1 MATVKKRGQVAPTLK
16 VVRLTTTEVME
27 MENEGNAS
35 VLRNVAWGL
44 ARAPLAALILLLMTM
59 AMYPLGVTYD
69 QETAIMTQVLP
80 FVLLTIGAMFGS
92 VPRIIFSNLGVKPA
106 QVTLLIYSPLII
118 AAAIPQLI
126 LGDTLLGVLFLTLA
140 LGVHVF
146 DRVGR
151 NDEANLFIWIVMGFY
166 AALSFA
172 AVAAPSWDGTQFVN
186 GAWLPDITEN
196 VWGSMDGHREATAFL
211 FFNGWMIAILTG
223 VLVTLGIRGRFA
235 KPSTKGWFS
244 NLPEKINDK
253 AFIPLF
259 AAFGVWL
266 AAHLISEASF
276 FSVTEVQRVSGDSLG
291 VWWPLFTGIISL
303 LTAYCFAE
311 NMRTRGGLIA
321 MNWFIYSVGSF
332 HENGIIMDGSQEWHS
347 YFSGN
352 NGLFVWFFIF
362 FWLNVLVV
370 MLSVKGKLGDSSP
383 RRTPGLAKQFW
394 SEHWYGITVGAA
406 LFFGLLV
413 RVVWNV
419 IPFMNASGTH
429 EWDLTGGSDP
439 WYMMRTVEY
448 ILAEH
453 NHFIIDMDRSYPL
466 GAINPRPPL
475 FSWSLA
481 VGGMMLAPLLDVPA
495 SEAVWWSVAAL
506 PAIYG
511 ALTVLPIAGIGN
523 RFFGRATGAVAAWLI
538 ALMPGHVGHSTF
550 ALADHDAFAILFL
563 SLGFYFWLK
572 AVKAAG
578 DDKMV
583 ANANWTP
590 AYLFKGIK
598 ATFEKRQGAIANAIL
613 SGIAFSTVALGW
625 KGFVYGL
632 GIVFLAFF
640 AQIVINQFR
649 RRDSMALYVSAMTM
663 MLVTFLIPMP
673 FYAHMQLGLVFDAS
687 GFQPMF
693 YIVGFT
699 FAAGWVSVS
708 FRDKP
713 WLLVLVSGGALAGVI
728 LGALW
733 LIQFI
738 GLYNGW
744 DVLFTGGYYLSKNKI
759 FDTIAEAQAPS
770 RAMLFASF
778 GPIVALAALFAGFV
792 ALWQGLR
799 RRDSSRLVLAIWILV
814 AGVMAWRAGRFIFNA
829 TPPVAVMGA
838 WAFVIMWQWVGGT
851 DFAKAWRRLGIG
863 SPRARFSSTT
873 KTARKFPGIVPI
885 LMVFMLVGAQ
895 HAAYGL
901 DSGIPSGN
909 SKAKDVD
916 SNIYNITPN
925 ILRAEDPIFG
935 WSFLDSTQY
944 NPPSNCR
951 GTTKESSCWYM
962 GAFGPGFNGQYWNEG
977 YQWLEEQDADVP
989 FGQRPAFVSW
999 WDYGFQALAQGKHPT
1014 VADNF
1019 QSGIPAA
1026 GNMLLA
1032 QSDHDLLSLYTMTL
1046 AEGDLRYNDG
1056 TFTPDFQ
1063 RTLEKHFTDS
1073 QIEEFLLLNTL
1084 GGENGV
1090 DDLRDRS
1097 FSITK
1102 KAGPISLGEG
1112 HLLDYNGMPTS
1123 ATIYRVYDSE
1133 EQIGGDF
1140 NNENDALIQFNQ
1152 SKDRNDEVVD
1162 EFTHQVIGNYWY
1174 TKDIVES
1181 FDDVS
1186 SSIHRQN
1193 ARLAL
1198 GRVFLTTVMD
1208 MPELVDMYHQLTNDI
1223 TYTVADSEGNPGDTI
1238 TRNHDI
1244 RYFGVD
1250 NRLYP
1255 TGGSY
1260 QSSGGNP
1267 TGIFYA
1273 PTTLA
1278 GLDPET
1284 YMKTWYVTQRG
1295 SSNFVV
1301 DMTQDEY
1308 EEQYKND
1315 IIMSESQDVDII
1327 QAVDL
1332 RVDQE
1337 PEFFDTMVARTY
1349 IGYGSP
1355 QLGLPGKV
1363 AQPGQHF
1370 DLRGSTNSSLQYAY
1384 PLPGAMMS
1392 NFVIANWYDDEAT
1405 NSTPW
1410 YDANTGV
1417 KILKYYSGATL
1428 SGEVKLGDFGV
1439 VPKARLLIERDAY
1452 SGEDIFDED
1461 PREYWIPIGSVD
1473 ADENGRYE
1481 FRVPA
1486 GHIRVTAF
1494 SGFAEDAQVLRNQDR
1509 DAIVSAQNDFQEW
1522 QGWFS
1527 DILGQSTEDGRSVN
1541 PITGI
1546 LANVSGGK
1554 LLGEMDFNVTG
1565 AQADTNGG
1573 AVISKS
1579 LTIEAS
1585 SATGIV
1591 TWEGHSSFDGTPLS
1605 SHELIFTDIW
1615 TEEELEHIWTTNGTV
1630 VSTDEHPRVF
1640 RGEGEVTFTGAGL
1653 VVTDGEVLVSDFTG
1667 NYTRQIANN
1676 HSFTGVGTFSGNGQF
1691 VGDITSGETISTCV
1705 NDTIPESSEICTLES
1720 SNPVTYLF
1728 SGTFDGTGKV
1738 TANGSVDYTA
1748 TLYRETLVGN
1758 GIFFTDGTDESLE
1771 TYGTINGSGTFSG
1784 AGIFNGPMVEPGSF
1798 HLVDALPGSY
1808 RVFVVLPN
1816 GNVTRLSTPLEVD
1829 TTATSGVELRLPG
1842 SWLEGE
1848 LVWFDGEPIANTELY
1863 LTEVSIDEEA
1873 TEPCT
1878 EVLFAPCIIYTDENG
1893 SFGYGPIP
1901 DGSYEMVMDADG
1913 DGFNECVPWRTPA
1926 TVQFCDGRAAVAATI
1941 DPMNF
1946 TMASNDAAVPM
1957 HYDMEFTLMKDLG
1970 GGSVEPITDEV
1981 INFHS
1986 MILTDDEYIE
1996 SIYDNE
2002 SGTYRVE
2009 LPEGEWIANT
2019 SSDGDLMLWEEF
2031 EVTEDIT
2038 GINWMLRRSINVSG
2052 QILVD
2057 TGKAEA
2063 PEEGVPNI
2071 EVKFQWGGITTS
2083 VQTSY
2088 GSDAGNFSVFLP
2100 EGVEVNMTTVSIANQ
2115 MSNGTN
2121 FMVSDDVSPIILRV
2135 EGGLSVD
2142 GMLYLFEN
2150 ETAYTPHV
2158 PGFTEVQLHAYQVDR
2173 DVHWYFDIDPETGR
2187 FSQKLMQGNW
2197 TLGVSDER
2205 LNVDELQLEVSD
2217 LNIEQISNVELIAN
2231 PDNITVDITAF
2242 LDHSFDGN
2250 SSNGTFV
2257 NIDFAF
2263 VPVSGGGV
2271 GTRLNITADEMSNG
2285 HIITSLQP
2293 GAYTIA
2299 IDAQDKINGSDF
2311 DTVLIDNELILE
2323 LGLDNTTTEYAELIL
2338 EPLWKLEAN
2347 LTNQSGGILDNIT
2360 VIFNSVDSEDTFQIL
2375 SDENGTISDY
2385 IPEGDWVVVVD
2396 RTLVA
2401 DTYEQFRG
2409 VLTANETSSRTGL
2422 TWRSLE
2428 SAEVAIHLSEGDTG
2442 DPLTGF
2448 SLIATS
2454 SDGYGEVVLP
2464 YTDDQGDMVGYLFPG
2479 DWVVSLN
2486 RSESMDRWVLEDQQL
2501 ATLSAGQNLSNINF
2515 SVEHWVTLGGNL
2527 FWDLDSDDE
2536 YDFNEGVEGA
2546 NITVS
2551 GGGLDT
2557 PVNLTSSAY
2566 GTWQLF
2572 VPSQNN
2578 YSIEA
2583 SQLGFTSVSI
2593 VAQVSTISN
2602 STDLEL
2608 TAGNVTISG
2617 IVDYV
2622 QMEVWDEFSDDIVL
2636 TLIPASGI
2644 ERDSRTPTKVM
2655 AGDGSWDGEW
2665 VADVEPGDW
2674 VLSATVVDEGI
2685 VGITIVEA
2693 DVHDGAQV
2701 NLTMIQGG
2709 TLSLST
2715 NWIDFDGES
2724 HDLSETSVAG
2734 AEIIGIPEIKVTIL
2748 GVISWNETVDSN
2760 GQINFLL
2767 PAGDLYLEGV
2777 FETNERGM
2785 AMVYRAGLTS
2795 SIAAQQE
2802 APAVTFNYNRILE
2815 HSIDF
2820 NVTSISGAE
2829 QTEDSN
2835 EEVNALY
2842 DNQTAYQ
2849 VIEFTVNL
2857 TYNGNEAFDE
2867 YTVGTVFDAED
2878 GEHWNIEFFNGTD
2891 ENGTELW
2898 AETTPV
2904 TLGLD
2909 GEDTATVRMRVTTA
2923 DVEDAQSISGGHVI
2937 KLRTTHST
2945 GTFSEYVIKV
2955 HIPQTYSIE
2964 IVTSPGDTIGVFPG
2978 EEKRV
2983 EFVIQNTGNGQDVL
2997 GFDIDTSWLPE
3008 GWSATGPSE
3017 SPWAYGEE
3025 RTYSFTI
3032 FAPAGADTTPFTLTL
3047 NINSSDG
3054 TAYDPIE
3061 LEVKAAKPILNFVK
3075 ENTGTFN
3082 DDDAVSGKSNKMI
3095 VVIEN
3100 TGLVGAK
3107 TIRVNITIEGYDD
3120 IYILSEAQDIA
3131 IGSTAEYILFI
3142 DLDGVGIG
3150 NQNFVFTLQS
3160 EFGLDL
3166 DADSD
3171 ESITRALKVATPP
3184 PESVNVWVPLIIIAA
3199 FILGFI
3205 GFRRIRDSISGQM
3218 PF

>member
-1 MATVKKRGQVAPTLK
+1 
-16 VVRLTTTEVME
+16 
-27 MENEGNAS
+27 
-35 VLRNVAWGL
+35 
-44 ARAPLAALILLLMTM
+44 
-59 AMYPLGVTYD
+59 
-69 QETAIMTQVLP
+69 
-80 FVLLTIGAMFGS
+80 
-92 VPRIIFSNLGVKPA
+92 
-106 QVTLLIYSPLII
+106 
-118 AAAIPQLI
+118 
-126 LGDTLLGVLFLTLA
+126 
-140 LGVHVF
+140 
-146 DRVGR
+146 
-151 NDEANLFIWIVMGFY
+151 
-166 AALSFA
+166 
-172 AVAAPSWDGTQFVN
+172 
-186 GAWLPDITEN
+186 
-196 VWGSMDGHREATAFL
+196 
-211 FFNGWMIAILTG
+211 
-223 VLVTLGIRGRFA
+223 
-235 KPSTKGWFS
+235 
-244 NLPEKINDK
+244 
-253 AFIPLF
+253 
-259 AAFGVWL
+259 
-266 AAHLISEASF
+266 
-276 FSVTEVQRVSGDSLG
+276 
-291 VWWPLFTGIISL
+291 
-303 LTAYCFAE
+303 
-311 NMRTRGGLIA
+311 
-321 MNWFIYSVGSF
+321 
-332 HENGIIMDGSQEWHS
+332 
-347 YFSGN
+347 
-352 NGLFVWFFIF
+352 
-362 FWLNVLVV
+362 
-370 MLSVKGKLGDSSP
+370 
-383 RRTPGLAKQFW
+383 
-394 SEHWYGITVGAA
+394 
-406 LFFGLLV
+406 
-413 RVVWNV
+413 
-419 IPFMNASGTH
+419 
-429 EWDLTGGSDP
+429 
-439 WYMMRTVEY
+439 
-448 ILAEH
+448 
-453 NHFIIDMDRSYPL
+453 
-466 GAINPRPPL
+466 
-475 FSWSLA
+475 
-481 VGGMMLAPLLDVPA
+481 
-495 SEAVWWSVAAL
+495 
-506 PAIYG
+506 
-511 ALTVLPIAGIGN
+511 
-523 RFFGRATGAVAAWLI
+523 
-538 ALMPGHVGHSTF
+538 
-550 ALADHDAFAILFL
+550 
-563 SLGFYFWLK
+563 
-572 AVKAAG
+572 
-578 DDKMV
+578 
-583 ANANWTP
+583 
-590 AYLFKGIK
+590 
-598 ATFEKRQGAIANAIL
+598 
-613 SGIAFSTVALGW
+613 
-625 KGFVYGL
+625 
-632 GIVFLAFF
+632 
-640 AQIVINQFR
+640 
-649 RRDSMALYVSAMTM
+649 
-663 MLVTFLIPMP
+663 
-673 FYAHMQLGLVFDAS
+673 
-687 GFQPMF
+687 
-693 YIVGFT
+693 
-699 FAAGWVSVS
+699 
-708 FRDKP
+708 
-713 WLLVLVSGGALAGVI
+713 
-728 LGALW
+728 
-733 LIQFI
+733 LIQFMGI
-738 GLYNGW
+738 YNGW
-744 DVLFTGGYYLSKNKI
+744 DVLFTGGFYLSKNKI

-778 GPIVALAALFAGFV
+778 GPIVALAALFAGFI
-792 ALWQGLR
+792 ALWQGMR

-873 KTARKFPGIVPI
+873 KTARKYPGVLAV
-885 LMVFMLVGAQ
+885 LMIFMLVGAQ
-895 HAAYGL
+895 HATYGL
-901 DSGIPSGN
+901 DSGVPSGN
-909 SKAKDVD
+909 SKAKDID

-944 NPPSNCR
+944 NPANHCR
-951 GTTKESSCWYM
+951 GSAKESSCWYM
-962 GAFGPGFNGQYWNEG
+962 GAFGPGFNGESWNEG

-1032 QSDHDLLSLYTMTL
+1032 QSDQDLLSLYTMTI
-1046 AEGDLRYNDG
+1046 AEGDLRYNGG

-1084 GGENGV
+1084 GGDNGV
-1090 DDLRDRS
+1090 DDLKSRS

-1102 KAGPISLGEG
+1102 KAGAIALGEG
-1112 HLLDYNGMPTS
+1112 HVLDYNGMPTS

-1140 NNENDALIQFNQ
+1140 NNKNDALIQFNQ
-1152 SKDRNDEVVD
+1152 SKDRNDEVVN
-1162 EFTHQVIGNYWY
+1162 EFSHQVIGNYWY
-1174 TKDIVES
+1174 TKDIVED

-1208 MPELVDMYHQLTNDI
+1208 MPELVDIYHQLTNDV
-1223 TYTVADSEGNPGDTI
+1223 TYIVEDSEGSPGDTI

-1295 SSNFVV
+1295 SSNFFV
-1301 DMTQDEY
+1301 DMTQAEY

-1315 IIMSESQDVDII
+1315 LILSQSQNTGDII

-1337 PEFFDTMVARTY
+1337 PEFFETMVARAY
-1349 IGYGSP
+1349 VGYGSS

-1370 DLRGSTNSSLQYAY
+1370 DLRGTTNSSLQYAY
-1384 PLPGAMMS
+1384 PLPGAMMP

-1405 NSTPW
+1405 ETTPW

-1461 PREYWIPIGSVD
+1461 PREYWVPIGSVD
-1473 ADENGRYE
+1473 ADENGRFE

-1509 DAIVSAQNDFQEW
+1509 DAIVSAQNNFQEW

-1527 DILGQSTEDGRSVN
+1527 DILGQSTDEDGSRSVN

-1579 LTIEAS
+1579 LSIEAS

-1615 TEEELEHIWTTNGTV
+1615 TEEELGHIWTTNGTV
-1630 VSTDEHPRVF
+1630 VSTDEYPRVF

-1653 VVTDGEVLVSDFTG
+1653 VVTEGEVLVSDFTG

-1676 HSFTGVGTFSGNGQF
+1676 HSFTGVGKFSGAGQF
-1691 VGDITSGETISTCV
+1691 VGDITSGEIIPTCV
-1705 NDTIPESSEICTLES
+1705 NNTIPEPSEICTLADS
-1720 SNPVTYLF
+1720 DPVTYLF
-1728 SGTFDGTGKV
+1728 SGIFDGTGKV

-1784 AGIFNGPMVEPGSF
+1784 AGIFNGPMVEPGTF

-1808 RVFVVLPN
+1808 RVYVILPN
-1816 GNVTRLSTPLEVD
+1816 GNITRLSTPLEVD
-1829 TTATSGVELRLPG
+1829 TTPTSGVELRLPG
-1842 SWLEGE
+1842 SRLDGE
-1848 LVWFDGEPIANTELY
+1848 LVWFNGSPIANTELY

-1878 EVLFAPCIIYTDENG
+1878 EAIFAPCIIYTDENG

-1913 DGFNECVPWRTPA
+1913 DGFNECIPWRTPA
-1926 TVQFCDGRAAVAATI
+1926 TANFCDGRAAVAATI
-1941 DPMNF
+1941 DPTNF
-1946 TMASNDAAVPM
+1946 TMASSDAAVPM
-1957 HYDMEFTLMKDLG
+1957 HFDMEFTLMKDAG
-1970 GGSVEPITDEV
+1970 GGSVEPVTDAV
-1981 INFHS
+1981 INFHGPVLS
-1986 MILTDDEYIE
+1986 DDEYVE
-1996 SIYDNE
+1996 AIYDNE
-2002 SGTYRVE
+2002 TGTYRVE
-2009 LPEGEWIANT
+2009 LPEGEWVANT
-2019 SSDGDLMLWEEF
+2019 SSDGDLLLWEEF
-2031 EVTEDIT
+2031 ELTEDIT
-2038 GINWMLRRSINVSG
+2038 DINWMLRRSINVTG
-2052 QILVD
+2052 QILVE
-2057 TGKAEA
+2057 TGKEES
-2063 PEEGVPNI
+2063 PDEGVPNI

-2083 VQTSY
+2083 VQTGY
-2088 GSDAGNFSVFLP
+2088 GSEAGNFSVFLP
-2100 EGVEVNMTTVSIANQ
+2100 EGVDVNMTTTSIANQ

-2121 FMVSDDVSPIILRV
+2121 FMVSDGMAPVILHLE
-2135 EGGLSVD
+2135 EGLLVD

-2150 ETAYTPHV
+2150 QTAHTPNI

-2173 DVHWYFDIDPETGR
+2173 GVHWYFDIDPETGR

-2197 TLGVSDER
+2197 TFDVSDER
-2205 LNVDELQLEVSD
+2205 LNVDELLLDVSD
-2217 LNIEQISNVELIAN
+2217 INLEELSRVELIAN

-2242 LDHSFDGN
+2242 LDHSLDGN

-2257 NIDFAF
+2257 SIDFAF
-2263 VPVSGGGV
+2263 VPISGGGV
-2271 GTRLNITADEMSNG
+2271 GTRLNVTADEMSNG
-2285 HIITSLQP
+2285 HYNASLQP
-2293 GAYTIA
+2293 GVYTIA
-2299 IDAQDKINGSDF
+2299 IDAQDKVNGSDF

-2375 SDENGTISDY
+2375 ADENGTISDY
-2385 IPEGDWVVVVD
+2385 IPEGDWVAIVD

-2401 DTYEQFRG
+2401 DTYEQFR
-2409 VLTANETSSRTGL
+2409 VALTANETSSRTGL
-2422 TWRSLE
+2422 IWRSLE

-2479 DWVVSLN
+2479 DWVVALN

-2501 ATLSAGQNLSNINF
+2501 ATLSAGQNLSIINF

-2557 PVNLTSSAY
+2557 PVNLTSSSY

-2583 SQLGFTSVSI
+2583 SQLGFSSVSI
-2593 VAQVSTISN
+2593 VAQVTTVSN

-2608 TAGNVTISG
+2608 SAGNVTISG

-2622 QMEVWDEFSDDIVL
+2622 QMEVWDEFSDDVVL

-2655 AGDGSWDGEW
+2655 ANDGSWDGEW
-2665 VADVEPGDW
+2665 TADVEPGDW
-2674 VLSATVVDEGI
+2674 ILSATVVDEGI

-2693 DVHDGAQV
+2693 DVHDGAQM

-2709 TLSLST
+2709 TLVLST
-2715 NWIDFDGES
+2715 NWIDFNGEI
-2724 HDLSETSVAG
+2724 HDLSETSVSG
-2734 AEIIGIPEIKVTIL
+2734 AEIFGSPEIKVSIL
-2748 GVISWNETVDSN
+2748 GISWNETVDSN

-2767 PAGDLYLEGV
+2767 PSGDIYLEGV

-2785 AMVYRAGLTS
+2785 TMVYRAGLTS
-2795 SIAAQQE
+2795 TISAQQE

-2820 NVTSISGAE
+2820 NITSISGAN
-2829 QTEDSN
+2829 QTDDSN

-2842 DNQTAYQ
+2842 DNETAYQ

-2878 GEHWNIEFFNGTD
+2878 VDYWNIEFYNGTD
-2891 ENGTELW
+2891 ENGTEIW
-2898 AETTPV
+2898 SETTPV

-2909 GEDTATVRMRVTTA
+2909 GGASSSIRMRVTTA
-2923 DVEDAQSISGGHVI
+2923 DVENAQSITGGHII

-2945 GTFSEYVIKV
+2945 GTFSEYVLKI

-2964 IVTSPGDTIGVFPG
+2964 IISSPGDTIGVFPG

-2983 EFVIQNTGNGQDVL
+2983 EFVILNTGNGQDML
-2997 GFDIDTSWLPE
+2997 GFEIDTAWLPD

-3032 FAPAGADTTPFTLTL
+3032 FAPADADTTAFTLAV
-3047 NINSSDG
+3047 NINSTDG

-3061 LEVKAAKPILNFVK
+3061 LQIKSAKPLLNFIK
-3075 ENTGTFN
+3075 DNTGTFN
-3082 DDDAVSGKSNKMI
+3082 GEDAIRGKSNKMI
-3095 VVIEN
+3095 VSLEN
-3100 TGLVGAK
+3100 TGLVDAK
-3107 TIRVNITIEGYDD
+3107 NIRVNISIEGYDD
-3120 IYILSEAQDIA
+3120 LYILSESQDIA
-3131 IGSTAEYILFI
+3131 IGNTAEYILFI

-3150 NQNFVFTLQS
+3150 KQNFVFTLQS

-3166 DADSD
+3166 DEDSD
-3171 ESITRALKVATPP
+3171 ESITRSLKVATPP
-3184 PESVNVWVPLIIIAA
+3184 PESVNIWVPLLIIAA
-3199 FILGFI
+3199 FIIGFL
-3205 GFRRIRDSISGQM
+3205 GFRRIRDSLSGQM

>member
-1 MATVKKRGQVAPTLK
+1 
-16 VVRLTTTEVME
+16 ME

-35 VLRNVAWGL
+35 ALRNVVWGL

-69 QETAIMTQVLP
+69 KETAIMTQVLP

-92 VPRIIFSNLGVKPA
+92 VPRIVFSNLGVKPA
-106 QVTLLIYSPLII
+106 QVTLLIFAPLVL
-118 AAAIPQLI
+118 AAAIPQLV
-126 LGDTLLGVLFLTLA
+126 LGNTLLGVLFLILA
-140 LGVHVF
+140 FGVHMF

-151 NDEANLFIWIVMGFY
+151 NDEANLLIWIVMGFY

-172 AVAAPSWDGTQFVN
+172 AVAAPFWDGTQFVN
-186 GAWLPDITEN
+186 GAWLPDLTEN
-196 VWGSMDGHREATAFL
+196 YWGAMDGHREATAFL
-211 FFNGWMIAILTG
+211 FFNGWMISILTG
-223 VLVTLGIRGRFA
+223 VLVTLGIRGRFV

-244 NLPEKINDK
+244 SLPEKINDK

-266 AAHLISEASF
+266 LAHLISESSF
-276 FSVTEVQRVSGDSLG
+276 FSATEAQRISGDTIG
-291 VWWPLFTGIISL
+291 VWWPLFTGVISL
-303 LTAYCFAE
+303 FTAYCFAE

-321 MNWFIYSVGSF
+321 MNWLIYSAGSF
-332 HENGIIMDGSQEWHS
+332 HENGIIMNGSQEWHS

-370 MLSVKGKLGDSSP
+370 MLSVKGKLGDGSP

-394 SEHWYGITVGAA
+394 KEHWYGITVGSA
-406 LFFGLLV
+406 LLSGLLV

-419 IPFMNASGTH
+419 LPFMNSTGTH

-453 NHFIIDMDRSYPL
+453 NHFLIDMDRSYPL

-481 VGGMMLAPLLDVPA
+481 VGGMILAPLLGVPA
-495 SEAVWWSVAAL
+495 SDAVWWSVAAL

-583 ANANWTP
+583 ANANWSP

-613 SGIAFSTVALGW
+613 SGVAFSTVALGW

-640 AQIVINQFR
+640 AQIVMNQFR
-649 RRDSMALYVSAMTM
+649 RRDSMALYVTAMTM
-663 MLVTFLIPMP
+663 MLVTFLLPLP

-699 FAAGWVSVS
+699 FIAGWVAVS

-733 LIQFI
+733 LIQFLGI
-738 GLYNGW
+738 YNGW
-744 DVLFTGGYYLSKNKI
+744 DVLFTGGFYLSKNKI

-778 GPIVALAALFAGFV
+778 GPIVALAALFAGFI
-792 ALWQGLR
+792 ALWQGMR

-873 KTARKFPGIVPI
+873 KTARKYPGVLAV
-885 LMVFMLVGAQ
+885 LMIFMLVGAQ
-895 HAAYGL
+895 HATYGL
-901 DSGIPSGN
+901 DSGVPSGN
-909 SKAKDVD
+909 SKAKDID

-944 NPPSNCR
+944 NPANHCR
-951 GTTKESSCWYM
+951 GSAKESSCWYM
-962 GAFGPGFNGQYWNEG
+962 GAFGPGFNGESWNEG

-1032 QSDHDLLSLYTMTL
+1032 QSDQDLLSLYTMTI
-1046 AEGDLRYNDG
+1046 AEGDLRYNGG

-1084 GGENGV
+1084 GGDNGV
-1090 DDLRDRS
+1090 DELKSRS

-1102 KAGPISLGEG
+1102 KAGAIALGEG
-1112 HLLDYNGMPTS
+1112 HVLDYNGMPTS

-1140 NNENDALIQFNQ
+1140 NNKNDALIQFNQ
-1152 SKDRNDEVVD
+1152 SKDRNDEVVNK
-1162 EFTHQVIGNYWY
+1162 FSHQVIGNYWY
-1174 TKDIVES
+1174 TKDIVED

-1208 MPELVDMYHQLTNDI
+1208 MPELVDIYHQLTNDV
-1223 TYTVADSEGNPGDTI
+1223 TYIVEDSEGSPGDTI

-1295 SSNFVV
+1295 SSNFFV
-1301 DMTQDEY
+1301 DMTQAEY

-1315 IIMSESQDVDII
+1315 LILSQSQNTGDII

-1337 PEFFDTMVARTY
+1337 PEFFETMVARAY
-1349 IGYGSP
+1349 VGYGSS

-1384 PLPGAMMS
+1384 PLPGAMMP
-1392 NFVIANWYDDEAT
+1392 NFVIANWYNDEAT
-1405 NSTPW
+1405 ETTPW

-1473 ADENGRYE
+1473 ADENGRFE

-1509 DAIVSAQNDFQEW
+1509 DAIVSAQSNFQEW

-1527 DILGQSTEDGRSVN
+1527 DVLGQSTDEDGSRSVN

-1579 LTIEAS
+1579 LSIEAS

-1615 TEEELEHIWTTNGTV
+1615 TEEELGHIWTTNGTV
-1630 VSTDEHPRVF
+1630 VSTDEYPRVF

-1653 VVTDGEVLVSDFTG
+1653 VVTEGEVLVSDFTG

-1676 HSFTGVGTFSGNGQF
+1676 HSFTGVGKFSGAGQF
-1691 VGDITSGETISTCV
+1691 VGDITSGEIIPTCV
-1705 NDTIPESSEICTLES
+1705 NNTIPEPSEICTLADS
-1720 SNPVTYLF
+1720 DPVTYLF

-1784 AGIFNGPMVEPGSF
+1784 AGIFNGPMVEPGTF

-1808 RVFVVLPN
+1808 RVYVILPN
-1816 GNVTRLSTPLEVD
+1816 GNITRLSTPLEVD
-1829 TTATSGVELRLPG
+1829 TTPTSGVELRLPG
-1842 SWLEGE
+1842 SRLDGE
-1848 LVWFDGEPIANTELY
+1848 LVWFNGSPIANTELY

-1878 EVLFAPCIIYTDENG
+1878 EAIFAPCIIYTDENG

-1913 DGFNECVPWRTPA
+1913 DGFNECIPWITPA
-1926 TVQFCDGRAAVAATI
+1926 TANFCDGRAAVAATI
-1941 DPMNF
+1941 DPTNF
-1946 TMASNDAAVPM
+1946 TMASSDAAVPM
-1957 HYDMEFTLMKDLG
+1957 HFDMEFTLMKDAG
-1970 GGSVEPITDEV
+1970 GGSVEPVTDAV
-1981 INFHS
+1981 INFHGPVLS
-1986 MILTDDEYIE
+1986 DDEYVE
-1996 SIYDNE
+1996 AIYDNE
-2002 SGTYRVE
+2002 TGTYRVE
-2009 LPEGEWIANT
+2009 LPEGEWVANT
-2019 SSDGDLMLWEEF
+2019 SSDGDLLLWEEF
-2031 EVTEDIT
+2031 ELTEDIT
-2038 GINWMLRRSINVSG
+2038 DINWMLRRSINVTG
-2052 QILVD
+2052 QILVE
-2057 TGKAEA
+2057 TGKEES
-2063 PEEGVPNI
+2063 PDEGVPNI

-2083 VQTSY
+2083 VQTGY
-2088 GSDAGNFSVFLP
+2088 GSEAGNFSVFLP
-2100 EGVEVNMTTVSIANQ
+2100 EGVDVNMTTTSIANQ

-2121 FMVSDDVSPIILRV
+2121 FMVSDGMAPVILHLE
-2135 EGGLSVD
+2135 EGLLVD

-2150 ETAYTPHV
+2150 QTAYTPNI

-2173 DVHWYFDIDPETGR
+2173 GVHWYFDIDPETGR

-2197 TLGVSDER
+2197 TFDVSDDR
-2205 LNVDELQLEVSD
+2205 LNVDELLLEVSD
-2217 LNIEQISNVELIAN
+2217 INLEELSRVELIAN

-2242 LDHSFDGN
+2242 LDHSLDGN

-2257 NIDFAF
+2257 SIDFAF
-2263 VPVSGGGV
+2263 VPISGGGV
-2271 GTRLNITADEMSNG
+2271 GTRLNVTADEMSNG
-2285 HIITSLQP
+2285 HYNASLQP
-2293 GAYTIA
+2293 GVYTIA
-2299 IDAQDKINGSDF
+2299 IDAQDKVNGSDF

-2375 SDENGTISDY
+2375 ADENGTISDY
-2385 IPEGDWVVVVD
+2385 IPEGDWVVIVD

-2401 DTYEQFRG
+2401 DTYEQFR
-2409 VLTANETSSRTGL
+2409 VALTTNETSSRTGL
-2422 TWRSLE
+2422 IWRSLE

-2464 YTDDQGDMVGYLFPG
+2464 YTNDQGDMVGYLFPG
-2479 DWVVSLN
+2479 DWVVALN
-2486 RSESMDRWVLEDQQL
+2486 RSESMDRWVLDDQQL
-2501 ATLSAGQNLSNINF
+2501 ATLSAGQNLSIINF

-2557 PVNLTSSAY
+2557 PVNLTSSSY

-2583 SQLGFTSVSI
+2583 SQLGFSSVSI
-2593 VAQVSTISN
+2593 VAQVTTVSN

-2608 TAGNVTISG
+2608 SAGNVTISG

-2622 QMEVWDEFSDDIVL
+2622 QMEVWDEFSDDVVL

-2655 AGDGSWDGEW
+2655 ANDGSWDGEW
-2665 VADVEPGDW
+2665 TADVEPGDW
-2674 VLSATVVDEGI
+2674 ILSATVVDEGI

-2693 DVHDGAQV
+2693 DVHDGAQM

-2709 TLSLST
+2709 TLVLST
-2715 NWIDFDGES
+2715 NWIDFNGES
-2724 HDLSETSVAG
+2724 HDLSETSVSG
-2734 AEIIGIPEIKVTIL
+2734 AEIFGSPEIKVTIL
-2748 GVISWNETVDSN
+2748 GVSWNETVDSN

-2767 PAGDLYLEGV
+2767 PSGDIYLEGV

-2795 SIAAQQE
+2795 TISAQQE

-2820 NVTSISGAE
+2820 NITSISGAN
-2829 QTEDSN
+2829 QTDDSN

-2842 DNQTAYQ
+2842 DNETAYQ
-2849 VIEFTVNL
+2849 VIEFNVNL

-2878 GEHWNIEFFNGTD
+2878 VDYWNIEFYNGTD
-2891 ENGTELW
+2891 ENGTEIW
-2898 AETTPV
+2898 SETTPV

-2909 GEDTATVRMRVTTA
+2909 GGASSSIRMRVTTA
-2923 DVEDAQSISGGHVI
+2923 DVENAQSIAGGHII

-2945 GTFSEYVIKV
+2945 GTFSEYVLKI

-2964 IVTSPGDTIGVFPG
+2964 IVSSPGDTIGVFPG

-2983 EFVIQNTGNGQDVL
+2983 EFVILNTGNGQDML
-2997 GFDIDTSWLPE
+2997 GFEIDTAWLPD

-3032 FAPAGADTTPFTLTL
+3032 FAPADADTTAFTLAV
-3047 NINSSDG
+3047 NINSTDG

-3061 LEVKAAKPILNFVK
+3061 LQIKSAKPLLNFIID
-3075 ENTGTFN
+3075 NTGTFN
-3082 DDDAVSGKSNKMI
+3082 GEDAVRGKSNKMI
-3095 VVIEN
+3095 VSLEN
-3100 TGLVGAK
+3100 TGLVDAK
-3107 TIRVNITIEGYDD
+3107 NIRVNISIEGYDD
-3120 IYILSEAQDIA
+3120 LYILSESQDIA
-3131 IGSTAEYILFI
+3131 IGNTAEYILFI

-3150 NQNFVFTLQS
+3150 KQNFVFTLQS

-3166 DADSD
+3166 DEDSD
-3171 ESITRALKVATPP
+3171 ESITRSLKVATPP
-3184 PESVNVWVPLIIIAA
+3184 PESVNIWVPLLIIAA
-3199 FILGFI
+3199 FIIGFL
-3205 GFRRIRDSISGQM
+3205 GFRRIRNSLSGQM